1 MSERYIN
8 IGNKSLWTV
17 KSGKGIPVVLLSGG
31 PGMYNNLMPLSH
43 LLEDVC
49 EVVMFDPA
57 GCGRSSYDGN
67 GYDIEASLQ
76 DIEAIRKE
84 YGISKWLVIGHSWG
98 ADLGFAYSLKYPDS
112 LLGYVSISGTGI
124 QNDRDWKKEYKY
136 NKEAIGEPLQELK
149 YEHNKVVH
157 RSLINS
163 WRDFIKQ
170 PELLKEIS
178 QLELPSLF
186 IYAEKDIRP
195 SWPIEQLANL
205 IPGSAYINIKEAEH
219 YIWLNKK
226 QELTSVIKSFLKE
239 GLKYMKHY
247 KCMNE
252 PHSCI
257 QYR

>member
-17 KSGKGIPVVLLSGG
+17 KNGKGIPVVLLSGG
-31 PGMYNNLMPLSH
+31 PGMYNYLKPLSD
-43 LLEDVC
+43 LLEDMC
-49 EVVMFDPA
+49 KVVMFDPA
-57 GCGRSSYDGN
+57 GCGRSPYDGN
-67 GYDIEASLQ
+67 GYDIDTSLQ

-98 ADLGFAYSLKYPDS
+98 ADLGLVYSLKYPAS
-112 LLGYVSISGTGI
+112 LLGYVSISGTGV
-124 QNDRDWKKEYKY
+124 QNDRGWKKEYKY
-136 NKEAIGEPLQELK
+136 NKEEFGEPLPELE

-205 IPGSAYINIKEAEH
+205 IPDSAYINIREAEH
-219 YIWLNKK
+219 YIWLSKK
-226 QELTSVIKSFLKE
+226 QELTSAIKSFLKE
-239 GLKYMKHY
+239 GLRY
-247 KCMNE
+247 E
-252 PHSCI
+252 ADL
-257 QYR
+257 RV